1 MSLKISLAQISEYLN
16 ECIDMR
22 KDIPEEVLSE
32 FVFQIAD
39 KAAAHSVTVSSA
51 YFDLKESCQKYKEFH
66 TDDPGNPFCLHDGY
80 ASGHDGS
87 VFRYT
92 KERTGSD
99 DAQMGCGSGF
109 QAV

>member
-39 KAAAHSVTVSSA
+39 KAAGYSEAVPSA

-66 TDDPGNPFCLHDGY
+66 TDDPAIRF
-80 ASGHDGS
+80 A
-87 VFRYT
+87 
-92 KERTGSD
+92 
-99 DAQMGCGSGF
+99 
-109 QAV
+109 